1 MVVIFQL
8 LNSFCLLI
16 HRKRLTMDPVPR
28 SAVVAAAAP
37 ASPFARKNAVSTADW
52 RGIAGMVSAAGRAH
66 MIDGLSSMHHKRLMM
81 HE

>member
-1 MVVIFQL
+1 
-8 LNSFCLLI
+8 
-16 HRKRLTMDPVPR
+16 
-28 SAVVAAAAP
+28 VAAAAP